1 MPITNVQSCRA
12 GHAEYPHLNLPHFL
26 IDRQAPLM
34 VGLLVVGVAPRL
46 LGLSAVWRALSLGW
60 AASTALVILW
70 FTATLTLINPNACFL
85 YSGETLI
92 EQPAEIGYLTLR
104 HTRQATAFIA
114 EAAAAPRPW
123 FL

>member
-1 MPITNVQSCRA
+1 M
-12 GHAEYPHLNLPHFL
+12 
-26 IDRQAPLM
+26 
-34 VGLLVVGVAPRL
+34 
-46 LGLSAVWRALSLGW
+46 LSASRGETPDTSVSRLGW

-85 YSGETLI
+85 YSNDTLI

-114 EAAAAPRPW
+114 EAAAAPRR
-123 FL
+123 